1 MIDRKRARKNSTQS
15 EEGEKGY
22 PLKRLKTTDDKEVSE
37 ISEIRGLAIEMKS
50 MNERMTERMDK
61 LESTSSK
68 NIVQNITKIRESKI
82 KKEVGEVKDHLNTD
96 MNTVNKRIDGLVNK
110 INEVKKEVEK
120 TISNTR
126 KI

>member
-1 MIDRKRARKNSTQS
+1 M
-15 EEGEKGY
+15 
-22 PLKRLKTTDDKEVSE
+22 KRLKTTDDKEVSE

-50 MNERMTERMDK
+50 MNDRMTERMDK

-110 INEVKKEVEK
+110 INEVKKEVEQ

>member
-1 MIDRKRARKNSTQS
+1 M
-15 EEGEKGY
+15 
-22 PLKRLKTTDDKEVSE
+22 KRLKTTDDKEVTE

-110 INEVKKEVEK
+110 INEVKKEVEQ

>member
-1 MIDRKRARKNSTQS
+1 M
-15 EEGEKGY
+15 
-22 PLKRLKTTDDKEVSE
+22 KRLKTTDDKEVSE

-68 NIVQNITKIRESKI
+68 NVVQNITKIRESKI

-110 INEVKKEVEK
+110 INEVKKEVEQ

>member
-1 MIDRKRARKNSTQS
+1 M
-15 EEGEKGY
+15 
-22 PLKRLKTTDDKEVSE
+22 KRLKTTDDKEVSE

-82 KKEVGEVKDHLNTD
+82 KKEVGEAKDHLNTD

>member
-1 MIDRKRARKNSTQS
+1 M
-15 EEGEKGY
+15 
-22 PLKRLKTTDDKEVSE
+22 KRLKTTDDKEVSE

-82 KKEVGEVKDHLNTD
+82 KKEVGEVKDH
-96 MNTVNKRIDGLVNK
+96 
-110 INEVKKEVEK
+110 
-120 TISNTR
+120 
-126 KI
+126 

>member
-1 MIDRKRARKNSTQS
+1 M
-15 EEGEKGY
+15 
-22 PLKRLKTTDDKEVSE
+22 KRLKTTDDKEVSE

-50 MNERMTERMDK
+50 MNDRMTERMDK

-68 NIVQNITKIRESKI
+68 NIVQNITKRRESKI

-110 INEVKKEVEK
+110 INEVKKEVEQ

>member
-1 MIDRKRARKNSTQS
+1 M
-15 EEGEKGY
+15 
-22 PLKRLKTTDDKEVSE
+22 KRLKTTDDKEVSE

-61 LESTSSK
+61 LESISSK

-82 KKEVGEVKDHLNTD
+82 KKEVREVKDHLNTD

-110 INEVKKEVEK
+110 INEVKKEVEQ

>member
-1 MIDRKRARKNSTQS
+1 M
-15 EEGEKGY
+15 
-22 PLKRLKTTDDKEVSE
+22 KRLKTTDDKEVSE

-68 NIVQNITKIRESKI
+68 NITKIRESKI

-110 INEVKKEVEK
+110 INEVKKEVEQ

>member
-1 MIDRKRARKNSTQS
+1 M
-15 EEGEKGY
+15 
-22 PLKRLKTTDDKEVSE
+22 KRLKTTDDKEVSE
-37 ISEIRGLAIEMKS
+37 ISEIRRLAIEMKS

-96 MNTVNKRIDGLVNK
+96 MNTVNKRIDGPVNK

>member
-1 MIDRKRARKNSTQS
+1 M
-15 EEGEKGY
+15 
-22 PLKRLKTTDDKEVSE
+22 KRLKTTDDKEVSE

-50 MNERMTERMDK
+50 MNERLTERMDK

-96 MNTVNKRIDGLVNK
+96 MNTVNKRIDGLVNQ
-110 INEVKKEVEK
+110 INEVKKEVEQ

>member
-1 MIDRKRARKNSTQS
+1 M
-15 EEGEKGY
+15 
-22 PLKRLKTTDDKEVSE
+22 KRLKTTDDKEVSE
-37 ISEIRGLAIEMKS
+37 TSEIRGLAIEMKS
-50 MNERMTERMDK
+50 MNKRMTERMDK

-110 INEVKKEVEK
+110 INEVKKEVEQ

>member
-1 MIDRKRARKNSTQS
+1 M
-15 EEGEKGY
+15 
-22 PLKRLKTTDDKEVSE
+22 KRLKTTDDKEVSE

-96 MNTVNKRIDGLVNK
+96 MNTVNKRIDGPVNK

>member
-1 MIDRKRARKNSTQS
+1 M
-15 EEGEKGY
+15 
-22 PLKRLKTTDDKEVSE
+22 KRLKTTDDKEVSE

-50 MNERMTERMDK
+50 MNKRMTERMDK

-110 INEVKKEVEK
+110 INEVKKEVEQ
-120 TISNTR
+120 TTCISNTR

>member
-1 MIDRKRARKNSTQS
+1 M
-15 EEGEKGY
+15 
-22 PLKRLKTTDDKEVSE
+22 KRLKTTDDKEVSE
-37 ISEIRGLAIEMKS
+37 ISEIRGLEMKS

-110 INEVKKEVEK
+110 INEVKKEVEQ

>member
-1 MIDRKRARKNSTQS
+1 MKEKKVTQ
-15 EEGEKGY
+15 
-22 PLKRLKTTDDKEVSE
+22 TTDDKEVSE
-37 ISEIRGLAIEMKS
+37 ISEIRGLAIEIKS

-110 INEVKKEVEK
+110 INEVKKEVEQ

>member
-1 MIDRKRARKNSTQS
+1 M
-15 EEGEKGY
+15 
-22 PLKRLKTTDDKEVSE
+22 KRLKTTDDKEVSE

-50 MNERMTERMDK
+50 INERMTERMDK

-110 INEVKKEVEK
+110 INEVKKEVEQ

>member
-1 MIDRKRARKNSTQS
+1 M
-15 EEGEKGY
+15 
-22 PLKRLKTTDDKEVSE
+22 KRLKTTDDKEVSE

-68 NIVQNITKIRESKI
+68 NIVQNITKVRESKI

-110 INEVKKEVEK
+110 INEVKKEVEQ

>member
-1 MIDRKRARKNSTQS
+1 MTEKEQEKIPFKARK
-15 EEGEKGY
+15 EKKGY

-50 MNERMTERMDK
+50 MNDRMTERMDK

-110 INEVKKEVEK
+110 INEVKKEVEQ

>member
-1 MIDRKRARKNSTQS
+1 M
-15 EEGEKGY
+15 
-22 PLKRLKTTDDKEVSE
+22 KRLKTTDDKEVSE
-37 ISEIRGLAIEMKS
+37 TSEIRGLAIEMKS

-110 INEVKKEVEK
+110 INEVKKEVEQ

>member
-1 MIDRKRARKNSTQS
+1 M
-15 EEGEKGY
+15 
-22 PLKRLKTTDDKEVSE
+22 KRLKTTDDKEVSE

-50 MNERMTERMDK
+50 MNERMTERME

-110 INEVKKEVEK
+110 INEVKKEVEQ

>member
-1 MIDRKRARKNSTQS
+1 M
-15 EEGEKGY
+15 
-22 PLKRLKTTDDKEVSE
+22 KRLKTTDDKEVSK

>member
-1 MIDRKRARKNSTQS
+1 M
-15 EEGEKGY
+15 
-22 PLKRLKTTDDKEVSE
+22 KRLKTTDDKEVSE

>member
-1 MIDRKRARKNSTQS
+1 M
-15 EEGEKGY
+15 
-22 PLKRLKTTDDKEVSE
+22 KRLKTTDDKEVSE

-110 INEVKKEVEK
+110 INEVEKEVEQ

>member
-1 MIDRKRARKNSTQS
+1 M
-15 EEGEKGY
+15 
-22 PLKRLKTTDDKEVSE
+22 KRLKTTDDKEVSE

-82 KKEVGEVKDHLNTD
+82 KKEVGEVKDHFNTD
-96 MNTVNKRIDGLVNK
+96 MNTVNKRIDGLVN
-110 INEVKKEVEK
+110 
-120 TISNTR
+120 
-126 KI
+126 

>member
-1 MIDRKRARKNSTQS
+1 M
-15 EEGEKGY
+15 
-22 PLKRLKTTDDKEVSE
+22 KRLKTTDDKEVSE

-110 INEVKKEVEK
+110 INEVKKEVEQ
-120 TISNTR
+120 TISDTR

>member
-1 MIDRKRARKNSTQS
+1 M
-15 EEGEKGY
+15 
-22 PLKRLKTTDDKEVSE
+22 KRLKTTDDKEVSE

-110 INEVKKEVEK
+110 INEVKKEVEQ
-120 TISNTR
+120 TILNTR

>member
-1 MIDRKRARKNSTQS
+1 M
-15 EEGEKGY
+15 
-22 PLKRLKTTDDKEVSE
+22 KRLKTTDDKEVSE

-82 KKEVGEVKDHLNTD
+82 KKEVGGRRT
-96 MNTVNKRIDGLVNK
+96 T
-110 INEVKKEVEK
+110 
-120 TISNTR
+120 
-126 KI
+126 

>member
-1 MIDRKRARKNSTQS
+1 M
-15 EEGEKGY
+15 
-22 PLKRLKTTDDKEVSE
+22 KRLKTTDDKEVSE

-82 KKEVGEVKDHLNTD
+82 KKEVGEVEDHLNTD

>member
-1 MIDRKRARKNSTQS
+1 M
-15 EEGEKGY
+15 
-22 PLKRLKTTDDKEVSE
+22 KRLKTTDDKEVSE

-50 MNERMTERMDK
+50 MNERMTEKMDK

-110 INEVKKEVEK
+110 INEVKKEVEQ

>member
-1 MIDRKRARKNSTQS
+1 M
-15 EEGEKGY
+15 
-22 PLKRLKTTDDKEVSE
+22 KRLKTTDDKEVSE
-37 ISEIRGLAIEMKS
+37 ISEIPGLAIEMKS

-96 MNTVNKRIDGLVNK
+96 MNTVNKRIDGLVN
-110 INEVKKEVEK
+110 
-120 TISNTR
+120 
-126 KI
+126 

>member
-1 MIDRKRARKNSTQS
+1 M
-15 EEGEKGY
+15 
-22 PLKRLKTTDDKEVSE
+22 KRLKTTDDKEVSE

-82 KKEVGEVKDHLNTD
+82 KKGYEYRKQKD
-96 MNTVNKRIDGLVNK
+96 
-110 INEVKKEVEK
+110 
-120 TISNTR
+120 
-126 KI
+126 

>member
-1 MIDRKRARKNSTQS
+1 M
-15 EEGEKGY
+15 
-22 PLKRLKTTDDKEVSE
+22 KRLKTTDDKEVSE

-68 NIVQNITKIRESKI
+68 NIVQNITKIRESKF

-110 INEVKKEVEK
+110 INEAKKEVEK

>member
-1 MIDRKRARKNSTQS
+1 M
-15 EEGEKGY
+15 
-22 PLKRLKTTDDKEVSE
+22 KRLKTTDDKEVSE

-82 KKEVGEVKDHLNTD
+82 KKEVGGVKDHLNTD

-110 INEVKKEVEK
+110 INEVKKEVEQ

-126 KI
+126 KYDLQYDPASTRYRQQNLST

>member
-1 MIDRKRARKNSTQS
+1 M
-15 EEGEKGY
+15 
-22 PLKRLKTTDDKEVSE
+22 KRLKTTDDKEVSE

-96 MNTVNKRIDGLVNK
+96 MNTVNKRIDGLVNQ
-110 INEVKKEVEK
+110 INEVKKEVEQ